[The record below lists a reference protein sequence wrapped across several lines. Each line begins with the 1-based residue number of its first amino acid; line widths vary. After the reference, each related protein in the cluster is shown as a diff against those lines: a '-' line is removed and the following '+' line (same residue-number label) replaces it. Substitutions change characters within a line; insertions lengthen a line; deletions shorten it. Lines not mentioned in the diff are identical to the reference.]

1 MERKECMEAQ
11 EAEDQYDLRICIA
24 HVPTYFPEK
33 LENYSFD
40 LGLAGHTHGGIVRVP
55 KLGPFI
61 RWKKDC
67 SRSTEGKL
75 YACKQGDADCQ
86 PRTGRFQ

>member
-1 MERKECMEAQ
+1 MEAQ

-40 LGLAGHTHGGIVRVP
+40 LGLAGHTLSLIHI
-55 KLGPFI
+55 
-61 RWKKDC
+61 
-67 SRSTEGKL
+67 
-75 YACKQGDADCQ
+75 
-86 PRTGRFQ
+86 

>member
-1 MERKECMEAQ
+1 MEAQ

-33 LENYSFD
+33 LGNYSFD

-55 KLGPFI
+55 KLGPLYSMEEGLLPGV
-61 RWKKDC
+61 R
-67 SRSTEGKL
+67 RGKL